1 MFEPARF
8 LRLARAQVAELWRG
22 WAWFLGIG
30 VMVHFVL
37 VLLQLSAG
45 MGYRNFGIDYQVGL
59 YFTGLFITGA
69 IFAGRH
75 FQGMSRRESAVV
87 LLMRPATAFEK
98 WLFAAIVVIVAYP
111 LAYSLAFQICNVPSA
126 LYAQA
131 AVMADLA
138 RAPADDSAS
147 WVDATRFGVM
157 MPWHAFETWRILLG
171 TFLMLASL
179 TGFALWGSLY
189 FRVMPFI
196 LTIVTGFVLLLLMIL
211 LVTVADGRPDTF
223 LGWWS
228 KVPPADGA
236 HRFLMPLAWVL
247 LPGLLWLAAL
257 FALREREVA

>member
-37 VLLQLSAG
+37 VLLHLSAG
-45 MGYRNFGIDYQVGL
+45 TGYRSFGIDYQAGL
-59 YFTGLFITGA
+59 YLVGLFITGA
-69 IFAGRH
+69 IFAARH
-75 FQGMSRRESAVV
+75 FQGMARRESAVV

-111 LAYSLAFQICNVPSA
+111 LAYTLAYQICNVPGA
-126 LYAQA
+126 LYAQS

-138 RAPADDSAS
+138 SAPTDQAVVWEDGS
-147 WVDATRFGVM
+147 RYGVM
-157 MPWHAFETWRILLG
+157 MPWHVFDTWRTLLG
-171 TFLMLASL
+171 VSLMLASL

-196 LTIVTGFVLLLLMIL
+196 LSIVTGFVLLLVMIF
-211 LVTVADGRPDTF
+211 LVTVTDGRPDTF
-223 LGWWS
+223 LGWWTDQ
-228 KVPPADGA
+228 PPVDGA
-236 HRFLMPLAWVL
+236 HRFLMPLAWGL
-247 LPGLLWLAAL
+247 LPALLWLAAL